1 MNLPLCYMLDLHS
14 NHGGL
19 AIVIVTII
27 HHIYFQFHCHDHTNL
42 EPIADLCL
50 DIADLLGVHVQH
62 PPLLL
67 LHAVPEQQHHVIE
80 DKIESAIAK
89 VRIMS

>member
-1 MNLPLCYMLDLHS
+1 MNLPLCYILDLHS

-27 HHIYFQFHCHDHTNL
+27 HHIYFQFHCHDHHL

-50 DIADLLGVHVQH
+50 DVADLLGVHVQH

-67 LHAVPEQQHHVIE
+67 LHAVPEQCHHVIE
-80 DKIESAIAK
+80 DKEESAK

>member
-1 MNLPLCYMLDLHS
+1 M
-14 NHGGL
+14 
-19 AIVIVTII
+19 I
-27 HHIYFQFHCHDHTNL
+27 TNL

-50 DIADLLGVHVQH
+50 DVADLLCVHIQH

-67 LHAVPEQQHHVIE
+67 LHAVPEQYHQVIE
-80 DKIESAIAK
+80 DKIKRAK

>member
-1 MNLPLCYMLDLHS
+1 M
-14 NHGGL
+14 
-19 AIVIVTII
+19 I
-27 HHIYFQFHCHDHTNL
+27 TNL

-50 DIADLLGVHVQH
+50 DVADLLGVHVQH

-67 LHAVPEQQHHVIE
+67 LHAVSEQYHHVIE
-80 DKIESAIAK
+80 DKIESAK

>member
-1 MNLPLCYMLDLHS
+1 M
-14 NHGGL
+14 
-19 AIVIVTII
+19 I
-27 HHIYFQFHCHDHTNL
+27 TNL

-50 DIADLLGVHVQH
+50 DVADLLGVHVQH

-67 LHAVPEQQHHVIE
+67 LHAVPEQYHHLIE
-80 DKIESAIAK
+80 DKIESAK

>member
-1 MNLPLCYMLDLHS
+1 M
-14 NHGGL
+14 
-19 AIVIVTII
+19 I
-27 HHIYFQFHCHDHTNL
+27 TNL
-42 EPIADLCL
+42 EPIADLGL
-50 DIADLLGVHVQH
+50 DVVDLLGIHVQH

-80 DKIESAIAK
+80 DKIESAK

>member
-1 MNLPLCYMLDLHS
+1 M
-14 NHGGL
+14 
-19 AIVIVTII
+19 I
-27 HHIYFQFHCHDHTNL
+27 TNL

-50 DIADLLGVHVQH
+50 DVADLLGVHVQH

-80 DKIESAIAK
+80 DKIESAK
-89 VRIMS
+89 VRITS

>member
-1 MNLPLCYMLDLHS
+1 MY
-14 NHGGL
+14 
-19 AIVIVTII
+19 
-27 HHIYFQFHCHDHTNL
+27 IYSFTVMITNL

-50 DIADLLGVHVQH
+50 DVADLLGVHVQH

-67 LHAVPEQQHHVIE
+67 LHAVPEQYHHVIE
-80 DKIESAIAK
+80 DKKESAK